1 MSSYDDP
8 STPTGEGPPEPLPR
22 GSLEEPSPF
31 DALGGGGREVVED
44 VEAALADL
52 ERYVSGARGSSL
64 SSQVRLDRDHILE
77 LIRIAQA
84 RLPVA
89 LRSARWLIKERND
102 YLTRA
107 RRDAEE
113 IIDDVKAEA
122 ARMVQRS
129 EVVKQA
135 EARARRILE
144 AAEEQARRQRLE
156 LEDYCDEHLARFEEA
171 LERAIGNVREGRRKL
186 QGSVPPTPPRDEP
199 VTEIDPLFFDQDE
212 E

>member
-1 MSSYDDP
+1 MSYYDDP
-8 STPTGEGPPEPLPR
+8 LAPGEGDPSEPLPEV
-22 GSLEEPSPF
+22 SPDEPNPF
-31 DALGGGGREVVED
+31 DALSGGGSEVVED

-64 SSQVRLDRDHILE
+64 SSQVRLDRDHTLE
-77 LIRIAQA
+77 LIRIARA

-102 YLTRA
+102 YLTKA

-122 ARMVQRS
+122 ARMVQRA

-144 AAEEQARRQRLE
+144 AADEQARRQRLE

-171 LERAIGNVREGRRKL
+171 LERALGNVRDGRRKL
-186 QGSVPPTPPRDEP
+186 QGSMPPATAHDEP
-199 VTEIDPLFFDQDE
+199 VEEIDPLFFNQDQE
-212 E
+212 

>member
-8 STPTGEGPPEPLPR
+8 LVPGDEGSPQAQGAFDEPN
-22 GSLEEPSPF
+22 PF
-31 DALGGGGREVVED
+31 DALSGGGGEVVED

-77 LIRIAQA
+77 LIRIARA

-102 YLTRA
+102 YLAKA
-107 RRDAEE
+107 RRDAED
-113 IIDDVKAEA
+113 IIDGVKAEA
-122 ARMVQRS
+122 ARMVQRA

-171 LERAIGNVREGRRKL
+171 LERSLGNVRDGRRKL
-186 QGSVPPTPPRDEP
+186 QGSIPPAPPSDEP
-199 VTEIDPLFFDQDE
+199 VEETDPLFFNQDE

>member
-8 STPTGEGPPEPLPR
+8 LATGDEDPREPLP
-22 GSLEEPSPF
+22 GSSLEEPNPF
-31 DALGGGGREVVED
+31 DALSGGGSEVVED

-52 ERYVSGARGSSL
+52 EQYVSGARGSSL
-64 SSQVRLDRDHILE
+64 TAQVRLDRDHVLE
-77 LIRIAQA
+77 LIRIARA

-102 YLTRA
+102 YLSKA

-122 ARMVQRS
+122 ARMVQRA

-156 LEDYCDEHLARFEEA
+156 LEDYCDEQLARFESAIEGA
-171 LERAIGNVREGRRKL
+171 LANVREGRRKL
-186 QGSVPPTPPRDEP
+186 QRSPPPAPAAETPAYES
-199 VTEIDPLFFDQDE
+199 DPLFFNQDE
-212 E
+212 V